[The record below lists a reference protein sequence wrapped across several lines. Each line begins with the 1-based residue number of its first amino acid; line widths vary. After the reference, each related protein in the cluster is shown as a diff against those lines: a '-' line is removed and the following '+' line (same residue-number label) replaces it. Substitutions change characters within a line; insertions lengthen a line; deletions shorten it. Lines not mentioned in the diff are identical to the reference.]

1 MIISVICLLISFFF
15 QGFISTYLNYSLMN
29 PSWFSCIYILVM
41 LIVLMPYFENQK
53 KFLKLLIIFGLLMD
67 IVYTN
72 TFILNT
78 IIFLII
84 YFICKFINY
93 YLPHNFLIMN
103 FLNVISVVLYHCFTF
118 ISLFIIRYD
127 SYSIM
132 SLITIISHSILMT
145 VIYGSIMY
153 FIVSFLFNF
162 FDIKTIK

>member
-127 SYSIM
+127 SYSII

>member
-153 FIVSFLFNF
+153 FIVSFLFDF